1 MTLNIIQTGLGKCY
15 DLYGREIPCHG
26 TGQDAAFRLGVPCP
40 ASRFTSLS
48 KNRVLDELT
57 NLEWALKANFF
68 DFPLTWQQALDEVK
82 EMNRE
87 GFDGYNDWR
96 LPNRREMRSVVSH
109 GQRKPALPAGHPFTD
124 VFLGWYWTSTSSAL
138 APAYAWYVHLEGAR
152 MFYGGKEQRYL
163 AWPVRGNSRHI
174 PCTGQTEC
182 FNTRGEVIECAGTG
196 QDPDISAGQ
205 PWPVPRFSRQGR
217 EITDHLTGLIW
228 LDPGESAGRAVSWQ
242 QALDT
247 VQQLK
252 GHSEWRLPN
261 INELESL
268 VDASAHSPAL
278 PEEHPFTDLR
288 DGYWSSTTSFFEPDW
303 AYALYLK
310 KGAVGVGF
318 KPDSGFYVWPVRSLD
333 RG

>member
-1 MTLNIIQTGLGKCY
+1 MNIIHTGLEKCY
-15 DLYGREIPCHG
+15 DLSGREIPCHG
-26 TGQDAAFRLGVPCP
+26 TCQDAAFRSGVPWP

-48 KNRVLDELT
+48 KKRVRDELT
-57 NLEWALKANFF
+57 GLEWTLKANFF

-82 EMNRE
+82 EMNRG

-109 GQRKPALPAGHPFTD
+109 GQRKPALPADHPFTG
-124 VFLGWYWTSTSSAL
+124 VFLGWYWTSTTSAL
-138 APAYAWYVHLEGAR
+138 ARAYAWYVHLEGAR

-163 AWPVRGNSRHI
+163 AWPVRGSSVHI
-174 PCTGQTEC
+174 PRTGQTEC

-205 PWPVPRFSRQGR
+205 SWPAPRFSRLGH
-217 EITDHLTGLIW
+217 EVTDHLTSRVW
-228 LDPGESAGRAVSWQ
+228 LDPVVFAGRAVNWQ
-242 QALDT
+242 EALDLAQRLT
-247 VQQLK
+247 GGK
-252 GHSEWRLPN
+252 DWRLPN

-278 PEEHPFTDLR
+278 PQGHPFTGLM

-303 AYALYLK
+303 AYVLYMR
-310 KGAVGVGF
+310 KGAVGVGY
-318 KPDSGFYVWPVRSLD
+318 KPGVEFYTWPVRCLD